1 MKYLKKIIFV
11 VLLFVIAWFVQS
23 TDWHKVGI
31 CLRLIGFKFIWLLL
45 ATFLASLCGA
55 IGWQYCLGVHGKKV
69 HFYDLFLIRHIGET
83 IGLVNPTGMVGGEA
97 LKAVMLQEKGID
109 RATVISSVFV
119 SRTITIITQ
128 LILFL
133 ATVLLLYYHEIWQ
146 KATHFSIYFYI
157 GCFIGLV
164 LLWKLARPIG
174 RMMQVNFSKL
184 AYNVFPA
191 RWIHKIKNGQEL
203 LVASIRE
210 QKGTWV
216 WASFYLTLHWVFG
229 GLEFYLILIFLG
241 EDTTT
246 LLQAIYVDMGVVF
259 FKVAATFVPGQI
271 GAEEYG
277 NKVMLE
283 AIGVHAPEIWITAS
297 ILRRTRQLFWIAF
310 GLITYFIF
318 YHKWRTAP
326 TLD

>member
-11 VLLFVIAWFVQS
+11 LLLVVIAWFVQS
-23 TDWHKVGI
+23 TDWHKVGL

-55 IGWQYCLGVHGKKV
+55 IGWQYCLGAQGKKV
-69 HFYDLFLIRHIGET
+69 NFYDLFLIRHIGET

-97 LKAVMLQEKGID
+97 LKSVMLHNKGID

-133 ATVLLLYYHEIWQ
+133 ATVLLLFYAQIWQ
-146 KATHFSIYFYI
+146 KVTHLSIYSYI
-157 GCFIGLV
+157 GCLIGFV
-164 LLWKLARPIG
+164 LLWILARPIG
-174 RMMQVNFSKL
+174 RFITINFSKL
-184 AYNVFPA
+184 ATSIFPA
-191 RWIHKIKNGQEL
+191 PWIDKLKNGQQL
-203 LVASIRE
+203 LVASIQA
-210 QKGTWV
+210 QKGAWV
-216 WASFYLTLHWVFG
+216 WASFFLTLHWIFG

-326 TLD
+326 SLD

>member
-1 MKYLKKIIFV
+1 MV
-11 VLLFVIAWFVQS
+11 VIAWFVQS
-23 TDWHKVGI
+23 TDWHKVGM

-55 IGWQYCLGVHGKKV
+55 IGWQYCLGAQGKKV
-69 HFYDLFLIRHIGET
+69 NFYDLFLIRHIGET

-97 LKAVMLQEKGID
+97 LKSVMLHNKGID

-133 ATVLLLYYHEIWQ
+133 ATVLLLFHAQIWQ
-146 KATHFSIYFYI
+146 KATHLSIYSYI
-157 GCFIGLV
+157 GCLIGFV
-164 LLWKLARPIG
+164 LLWILARPIG
-174 RMMQVNFSKL
+174 RFITINFSKL
-184 AYNVFPA
+184 ASGIFPT
-191 RWIHKIKNGQEL
+191 RWMDKIKNGQQL
-203 LVASIRE
+203 LVASIQA
-210 QKGTWV
+210 QKGAWV
-216 WASFYLTLHWVFG
+216 WASFFLTLHWIFG

-259 FKVAATFVPGQI
+259 FKVAATFVPGEI
-271 GAEEYG
+271 WAEEYG
-277 NKVMLE
+277 NKVMLD

-318 YHKWRTAP
+318 YHKWRAAP
-326 TLD
+326 SLD